1 MRSNTSKANHVISK
15 PVLKLVLPRQMWGG
29 GPTMNRLFFFLLL
42 ACLHVSALSISGD
55 PPRHQDAGLPIEVVM
70 KGWEKEVR
78 TRVEN
83 DKKFKPYLAK
93 NSLVVL
99 HSGLLFRDRRNAGES
114 GRSGFDFAEEKAY
127 FNHLEFCA

>member
-1 MRSNTSKANHVISK
+1 
-15 PVLKLVLPRQMWGG
+15 
-29 GPTMNRLFFFLLL
+29 MNRLFFFLLL

-99 HSGLLFRDRRNAGES
+99 HSGLLFRDRRNAG
-114 GRSGFDFAEEKAY
+114 GAEEVDSISPKRRLILTIWNSRLTPKHHIGWTATAA
-127 FNHLEFCA
+127 F